1 MEHEQIGENHLID
14 QYVRGTLPI
23 DLRTA
28 FEEHFLDC
36 PDCLEQLK
44 LASSLR
50 DGLRLSAA
58 ELAASAVTRRDA
70 PFSARWQNWFA
81 WRWALVIAVAC
92 LVLAAMPSMVLF
104 RELGSVRNE
113 LTRDQAALGAARKA
127 IEGAERADAAVY
139 ILNPVR
145 GEASPA
151 KVAVAATPGWTVLSL
166 ESDFTRFATYRATLR
181 NDRDQV
187 VWQKDR
193 IHPSSPDA
201 IGIVLTPAVL
211 STPGVYTLALEGEHG
226 PGLYLPAVTFS
237 FSVSR

>member
-50 DGLRLSAA
+50 DGLRLCAA
-58 ELAASAVTRRDA
+58 ELAALAVTRRDA
-70 PFSARWQNWFA
+70 SFSARWRNWFA
-81 WRWALVIAVAC
+81 WRWAPVIAVAC
-92 LVLAAMPSMVLF
+92 LALAAMPSVVLF
-104 RELGSVRNE
+104 RELGSVRND
-113 LTRDQAALGAARKA
+113 LTRDQAALGAARQA

-166 ESDFTRFATYRATLR
+166 ESDFSRFATYRAILR
-181 NDRDQV
+181 NDLHQV

-226 PGLYLPAVTFS
+226 PSLYLPAASFS

>member
-1 MEHEQIGENHLID
+1 MPMEHEQIGENHLID

-113 LTRDQAALGAARKA
+113 LTRDTAQLG
-127 IEGAERADAAVY
+127 DA
-139 ILNPVR
+139 P
-145 GEASPA
+145 
-151 KVAVAATPGWTVLSL
+151 
-166 ESDFTRFATYRATLR
+166 
-181 NDRDQV
+181 
-187 VWQKDR
+187 
-193 IHPSSPDA
+193 
-201 IGIVLTPAVL
+201 
-211 STPGVYTLALEGEHG
+211 
-226 PGLYLPAVTFS
+226 
-237 FSVSR
+237 